1 MKIAEVSVKRP
12 VFAIMMTAALI
23 VLGAASYESLG
34 LDLMPKT
41 DAPVVSVQA
50 NLPGASAEEIET
62 TITKRIEEAVNTIS
76 GIDELRAS
84 SDQGNSRVTITFT
97 LEREIESAT
106 QDVRDKLAQIVNQF
120 PRDTRPLQITKMDPD
135 AQPIFGFAVFGPRAA
150 KEITEIA
157 DKRVKQELE
166 TVKDVGSIGF
176 MGERKREIQLLLNAD
191 RLNAYGLTVDQV
203 RNAVQRQ
210 NVEIPGGQFTAGP
223 AEVAVRTMGRIR
235 NVEDFNKI
243 VISYR
248 ADGSVITFGDVG
260 RVQDS
265 VQEIRF
271 ASRLNG
277 VPSVNLMVRKQSGTN
292 TVEVVDRVQEKLT
305 NVQRQLPQ
313 DIEISV
319 GNDQSRFIRRSF
331 EDIKL
336 HLILGGLL
344 ASVVVFLFIRNLRVT
359 FIAALAIPT
368 SIIGTFTF
376 MKMAGFTLNNMTM
389 LALSLATGIVIDD
402 AIVVL
407 ENIFR
412 YVEEKGVTPKE
423 AAADATQE
431 IGLAVMATT
440 LSLVVIFVPVAFMTG
455 QIGRYFYSFGL
466 TSAAAIMISMF
477 VSFTLTPALC
487 AMWLKPEDAKSDHS
501 NTKSGGFYAR
511 LDAVYGK
518 MLVWSLHHR
527 AVMMGIAGV
536 VVASAA
542 FLYPYVG
549 KELVPDDDQGEFSI
563 NVRLPRGTSYART
576 EEFIKPIE
584 KEILALPALHRVTQ
598 NVGGG
603 NGNFNIMMVPL
614 EERKI
619 SQQQLMI
626 QARQM
631 LRKYQG
637 ARISVSG
644 GTDISG
650 ASSGG
655 GGGGGGGRGGPG
667 GGGGGFNRL
676 NVLIQGPDIEQL
688 QLYTVDLMAKIREI
702 PGVVDVD
709 TNFEPTQ
716 PELRIN
722 IDRARAA
729 DLGVNIDTLANN
741 LRTLVGGEEVSEFK
755 DGDDQFKV
763 LLRLDE
769 PYRNLLTMGDLLVA
783 AGPGQ
788 GAPGAAG
795 AGAGGGGGGRVKVSD
810 VAQLK
815 NDYGPASIDR
825 YNRQRQISV
834 NANLQGVPLG
844 EVLANARAKVEELHL
859 KPGYQAVFGGSART
873 LAEASTNFTIALV
886 LAVIFIY
893 MVLASQFNSFIHPL
907 TIMTSLPLSLPAG
920 LLALMAFGMTIN
932 VYSAIGLMML
942 FGIVKKNSILQVDYT
957 NTLREQGM
965 ERHEALIA
973 ANHVRLRPILMTT
986 IAIVAGMIPIAFGKG
1001 AGAGS
1006 RASMAVTIL
1015 GGQVLCL
1022 LLTLLVTPVVYS
1034 YFDDLREWSP
1044 SRAFRRLR
1052 GRSAGPAAAQER
1064 L

>member
-1 MKIAEVSVKRP
+1 MNIGEISVRRP

-23 VLGAASYESLG
+23 VMGAVSYESLG

-62 TITKRIEEAVNTIS
+62 QIRKRIEEAVNTIS

-84 SDQGNSRVTITFT
+84 SDQGNSRVTINVT
-97 LEREIESAT
+97 LEREIDAAA

-135 AQPIFGFAVFGPRAA
+135 AQPIFGFAVFGPRAP
-150 KEITEIA
+150 KELTEIA
-157 DKRVKQELE
+157 EKRVKQELE
-166 TVKDVGSIGF
+166 TVRDVGSVGYN
-176 MGERKREIQLLLNAD
+176 GERKREIQLLLNAD

-203 RNAVQRQ
+203 GNAVVRQ

-223 AEVAVRTMGRIR
+223 ADVAVRTMGRIK
-235 NVEDFNKI
+235 NVDDFNKI

-248 ADGSVITFGDVG
+248 ADGSVITFADVG

-265 VQEIRF
+265 VQEVRG
-271 ASRLNG
+271 ATRLSGTPAIG
-277 VPSVNLMVRKQSGTN
+277 VQIRKQSGTN
-292 TVEVVDRVQEKLT
+292 TVEVVDRVQEKL
-305 NVQRQLPQ
+305 QRIQAALPQ
-313 DIEISV
+313 DIQISI

-336 HLILGGLL
+336 HLILGALL
-344 ASVVVFLFIRNLRVT
+344 ASGVVFLFIRNWRVT

-412 YVEEKGVTPKE
+412 FVEEKGVSPKE
-423 AAADATQE
+423 AAADATKE

-466 TSAAAIMISMF
+466 TSAAAILLSLF

-487 AMWLKPEDAKSDHS
+487 AMWLRKEDAKSDHS
-501 NTKSGGFYAR
+501 TTKSSGVYATI
-511 LDAVYGK
+511 DALYGK

-527 AVMMGIAGV
+527 AVMMGIAGTV
-536 VVASAA
+536 VLSAA
-542 FLYPYVG
+542 VLYPYVG

-563 NVRLPRGTSYART
+563 NVRLPRGTSYQRT

-584 KEILALPALHRVTQ
+584 KEVLALPALQRVTQ
-598 NVGGG
+598 NVNSGFV
-603 NGNFNIMMVPL
+603 NFNIMMTPL
-614 EERKI
+614 EERTL

-655 GGGGGGGRGGPG
+655 GRGPG
-667 GGGGGFNRL
+667 GGPGGGGFNRL
-676 NVLIQGPDIEQL
+676 NILIQGPDIEQL
-688 QLYTVDLMAKIREI
+688 QGYTVQLMDKVREI

-716 PELRIN
+716 PALRIN
-722 IDRARAA
+722 VDRARAA
-729 DLGVNIDTLANN
+729 DLGVNIDSLAKS
-741 LRTLVGGEEVSEFK
+741 LRTLVGGEEISEYK
-755 DGDDQFKV
+755 DGDGQFKV
-763 LLRLDE
+763 VLRLD
-769 PYRNLLTMGDLLVA
+769 A
-783 AGPGQ
+783 
-788 GAPGAAG
+788 
-795 AGAGGGGGGRVKVSD
+795 
-810 VAQLK
+810 
-815 NDYGPASIDR
+815 
-825 YNRQRQISV
+825 
-834 NANLQGVPLG
+834 
-844 EVLANARAKVEELHL
+844 
-859 KPGYQAVFGGSART
+859 
-873 LAEASTNFTIALV
+873 
-886 LAVIFIY
+886 
-893 MVLASQFNSFIHPL
+893 
-907 TIMTSLPLSLPAG
+907 
-920 LLALMAFGMTIN
+920 
-932 VYSAIGLMML
+932 
-942 FGIVKKNSILQVDYT
+942 
-957 NTLREQGM
+957 
-965 ERHEALIA
+965 
-973 ANHVRLRPILMTT
+973 
-986 IAIVAGMIPIAFGKG
+986 
-1001 AGAGS
+1001 
-1006 RASMAVTIL
+1006 
-1015 GGQVLCL
+1015 
-1022 LLTLLVTPVVYS
+1022 
-1034 YFDDLREWSP
+1034 
-1044 SRAFRRLR
+1044 
-1052 GRSAGPAAAQER
+1052 
-1064 L
+1064 

>member
-1 MKIAEVSVKRP
+1 MKIAEISVNRP

-97 LEREIESAT
+97 LEREIEAAT

-135 AQPIFGFAVFGPRAA
+135 AQPILRLRRLRSRAP

-166 TVKDVGSIGF
+166 TVKDVGSVGF

-223 AEVAVRTMGRIR
+223 AEVALRTMGRIR

-277 VPSVNLMVRKQSGTN
+277 VPSVNVMVRKQSGTN

-412 YVEEKGVTPKE
+412 FVEEKGVTPKE
-423 AAADATQE
+423 AAAEAHAGDRPRGHGDDAVAGRHFRAGRLHDRPDRPLLLQLRHHVGGGDHDLDVRVVHADAGAVRDVAEAGGREVGSLDHQE
-431 IGLAVMATT
+431 RRASTRSWM
-440 LSLVVIFVPVAFMTG
+440 
-455 QIGRYFYSFGL
+455 R
-466 TSAAAIMISMF
+466 
-477 VSFTLTPALC
+477 
-487 AMWLKPEDAKSDHS
+487 
-501 NTKSGGFYAR
+501 
-511 LDAVYGK
+511 VYGK

-603 NGNFNIMMVPL
+603 N
-614 EERKI
+614 
-619 SQQQLMI
+619 
-626 QARQM
+626 A
-631 LRKYQG
+631 
-637 ARISVSG
+637 
-644 GTDISG
+644 
-650 ASSGG
+650 
-655 GGGGGGGRGGPG
+655 
-667 GGGGGFNRL
+667 
-676 NVLIQGPDIEQL
+676 QL
-688 QLYTVDLMAKIREI
+688 QHH
-702 PGVVDVD
+702 
-709 TNFEPTQ
+709 
-716 PELRIN
+716 
-722 IDRARAA
+722 
-729 DLGVNIDTLANN
+729 
-741 LRTLVGGEEVSEFK
+741 
-755 DGDDQFKV
+755 DG
-763 LLRLDE
+763 R
-769 PYRNLLTMGDLLVA
+769 R
-783 AGPGQ
+783 
-788 GAPGAAG
+788 
-795 AGAGGGGGGRVKVSD
+795 
-810 VAQLK
+810 
-815 NDYGPASIDR
+815 
-825 YNRQRQISV
+825 
-834 NANLQGVPLG
+834 
-844 EVLANARAKVEELHL
+844 
-859 KPGYQAVFGGSART
+859 
-873 LAEASTNFTIALV
+873 
-886 LAVIFIY
+886 
-893 MVLASQFNSFIHPL
+893 
-907 TIMTSLPLSLPAG
+907 
-920 LLALMAFGMTIN
+920 
-932 VYSAIGLMML
+932 
-942 FGIVKKNSILQVDYT
+942 
-957 NTLREQGM
+957 
-965 ERHEALIA
+965 
-973 ANHVRLRPILMTT
+973 
-986 IAIVAGMIPIAFGKG
+986 
-1001 AGAGS
+1001 S
-1006 RASMAVTIL
+1006 RS
-1015 GGQVLCL
+1015 
-1022 LLTLLVTPVVYS
+1022 
-1034 YFDDLREWSP
+1034 
-1044 SRAFRRLR
+1044 
-1052 GRSAGPAAAQER
+1052 GRSR
-1064 L
+1064 SSS

>member
-1 MKIAEVSVKRP
+1 MKIAEISVRRP
-12 VFAIMMTAALI
+12 VFAIMMTSALI
-23 VLGAASYESLG
+23 VLGAVSYESLG

-41 DAPVVSVQA
+41 DAAVVSVQA

-62 TITKRIEEAVNTIS
+62 QITKRIEEAVNTIS

-97 LEREIESAT
+97 LERDIESAT

-135 AQPIFGFAVFGPRAA
+135 AQPIFSFAVYGPRAP
-150 KEITEIA
+150 KELTEIA
-157 DKRVKQELE
+157 EKRVKQELE
-166 TVKDVGSIGF
+166 TVKDVGSIGYN
-176 MGERKREIQLLLNAD
+176 GERKREIQLLLDAD
-191 RLNAYGLTVDQV
+191 RLNAYGLTVEQV
-203 RNAVQRQ
+203 RTAVQRQ

-223 AEVAVRTMGRIR
+223 ADVAVRTMGRIK
-235 NVEDFNKI
+235 NVEDFNRI
-243 VISYR
+243 VIAYR
-248 ADGSVITFGDVG
+248 ADGSVITFADVG
-260 RVQDS
+260 QVQDT
-265 VQEIRF
+265 VQEVRS
-271 ASRLNG
+271 ATRLSG
-277 VPSVNLMVRKQSGTN
+277 TPAIAVQVRKQSGTN
-292 TVEVVDRVQEKLT
+292 TVEVVDRVQDRL
-305 NVQRQLPQ
+305 QRIQGQLPQ
-313 DIEISV
+313 DIQISV

-336 HLILGGLL
+336 HLMLGAFL
-344 ASVVVFLFIRNLRVT
+344 ASIVVFLFIRNLRVT

-376 MKMAGFTLNNMTM
+376 MKIAGFTLNNMTM

-412 YVEEKGVTPKE
+412 FVEEKGVSPRE
-423 AAADATQE
+423 AAAEATQE
-431 IGLAVMATT
+431 IGMAVMATT

-455 QIGRYFYSFGL
+455 QIGRYFFSFGL
-466 TSAAAIMISMF
+466 TSAAAILISMF

-487 AMWLKPEDAKSDHS
+487 AMWLKKEDTKSDHS
-501 NTKSGGFYAR
+501 TTKSSGFYAKI
-511 LDAVYGK
+511 DALYGR
-518 MLVWSLHHR
+518 MLVWALHHR
-527 AVMMGIAGV
+527 PVMMGIAGAV
-536 VVASAA
+536 VLSAA
-542 FLYPYVG
+542 VLYPYVG
-549 KELVPDDDQGEFSI
+549 KELVPDDDQGEFSV
-563 NVRLPRGTSYART
+563 NVRLPRGTSYQRT

-584 KEILALPALHRVTQ
+584 KEVLALPALQRVMQ
-598 NVGGG
+598 NVNSGFAS
-603 NGNFNIMMVPL
+603 FNIMMVPL
-614 EERKI
+614 EERTV

-655 GGGGGGGRGGPG
+655 GRGGP
-667 GGGGGFNRL
+667 GGFNRL
-676 NVLIQGPDIEQL
+676 NILIQGPDIEQL
-688 QLYTVDLMAKIREI
+688 QEYTIQLMSKVREI

-716 PELRIN
+716 PELRITV
-722 IDRARAA
+722 DRARAA
-729 DLGVNIDTLANN
+729 DLGVNIDSLANS

-763 LLRLDE
+763 VLRLDE
-769 PYRNLLTMGDLLVA
+769 KHRNPATMGDLLVPA
-783 AGPGQ
+783 
-788 GAPGAAG
+788 APGKT
-795 AGAGGGGGGRVKVSD
+795 VKVTD
-810 VAQLK
+810 VATLK
-815 NDYGPASIDR
+815 NDFGPASIDR

-834 NANLQGVPLG
+834 NANLQGVALG
-844 EVLANARAKVEELHL
+844 EALAAARVKVEDLHL
-859 KPGYQAVFGGSART
+859 KAGYQAVFGGSART
-873 LAEASTNFTIALV
+873 FAEASNNFVIALV
-886 LAVIFIY
+886 LAVIFVY

-907 TIMTSLPLSLPAG
+907 TIMTALPLSLPAG
-920 LLALMAFGMTIN
+920 LLALTAFGMTLN

-942 FGIVKKNSILQVDYT
+942 FGVVKKNSILQVDYT
-957 NTLREQGM
+957 NTLRARGV
-965 ERHEALIA
+965 ERHEALLQ

-986 IAIVAGMIPIAFGKG
+986 IAIVAGMLPIAFGKG

-1006 RASMAVTIL
+1006 RASMAVTII

-1044 SRAFRRLR
+1044 AASAKRLFGRAPK
-1052 GRSAGPAAAQER
+1052 PATSER
-1064 L
+1064 T